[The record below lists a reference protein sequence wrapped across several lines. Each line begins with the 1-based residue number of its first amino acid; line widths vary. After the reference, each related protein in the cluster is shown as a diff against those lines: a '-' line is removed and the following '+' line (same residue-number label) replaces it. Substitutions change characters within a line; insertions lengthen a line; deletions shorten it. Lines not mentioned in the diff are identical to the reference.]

1 MTTCDIKHAIGG
13 IINEYIKP
21 KAPIYEVSYIV
32 SICYLGD
39 LETIT
44 KNHLV
49 ELSKK
54 PSNLFTNNRPT
65 ISAEVVKT
73 WNNIIKNGFTPSI
86 RLDDVKTD
94 IFPYE
99 DDADIIINIIS
110 LNRVA

>member
-32 SICYLGD
+32 SICHYGD

-54 PSNLFTNNRPT
+54 PSDLFTNNRPT

-73 WNNIIKNGFTPSI
+73 WNNIIKNGFRPGI

-94 IFPYE
+94 ISPYE
-99 DDADIIINIIS
+99 DADIIINIFS
-110 LNRVA
+110 LKRVA